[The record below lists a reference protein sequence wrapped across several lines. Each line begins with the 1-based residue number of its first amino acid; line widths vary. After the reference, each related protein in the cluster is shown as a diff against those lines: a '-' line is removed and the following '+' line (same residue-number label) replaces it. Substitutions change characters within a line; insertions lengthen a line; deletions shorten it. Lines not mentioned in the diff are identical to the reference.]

1 MFSLIPLTAL
11 TAHITF
17 DVVSAVL
24 KSTTNL
30 ILVTKNSSQ
39 TSSSS
44 QRITDVMDEK
54 DIVCKLRVIQ
64 SLLLETKENR
74 WIRDRP
80 SVKIARENLHD
91 AVVQLET
98 FIQSMTDII
107 KDHNQKYC
115 ASWRTPYIEE
125 NLTGI
130 SKWSDRLNDR
140 LVVFREVVS
149 VASATQ
155 PNKDE

>member
-39 TSSSS
+39 TEASSH
-44 QRITDVMDEK
+44 RITDVMEDK

-91 AVVQLET
+91 AVVHLET
-98 FIQSMTDII
+98 FIKSMTDILNE
-107 KDHNQKYC
+107 HNQKYL
-115 ASWRTPYIEE
+115 ASWRTPYIDA

-130 SKWSDRLNDR
+130 SKWSDRLSER

-149 VASATQ
+149 VASATR
-155 PNKDE
+155 PKKDE